1 MKITIIGTGYV
12 GLVTGT
18 CFAESG
24 HEVVCVDRD
33 EQKIARLLDG
43 EVPIY
48 EPGLEELIR
57 RNTTDGRLQFT
68 TNLNEAISGAKIAFI
83 AVGTPQAHD
92 GSADLSAVRVVAQQ
106 IGESMDGELI
116 VVNKSTVPV
125 GTAKMVEGI
134 LRETAKHTF
143 HVVSNPEFLKE
154 GAAIEDFMRPDRVV
168 IGTDNDDVAETMR
181 HLYSP
186 FLRTG
191 KPLIVMDA
199 PSAEMTKYASNA
211 LLATKISFMN
221 EIARLCTQ
229 VGADVSKVRNG
240 VGADSRIGY
249 PFLFPGVGYGGSCF
263 PKDVRAIC
271 TLAKENGGT
280 LEILEKVDEVN
291 EKQKEYLVE
300 QVVRRFGEDLS
311 GHTFAVWGLS
321 FKPRTDD
328 MREAPSIVIINALTK
343 MGAKVRAHDPEA
355 REAAAL

>member
-1 MKITIIGTGYV
+1 M
-12 GLVTGT
+12 
-18 CFAESG
+18 
-24 HEVVCVDRD
+24 
-33 EQKIARLLDG
+33 
-43 EVPIY
+43 
-48 EPGLEELIR
+48 
-57 RNTTDGRLQFT
+57 
-68 TNLNEAISGAKIAFI
+68 
-83 AVGTPQAHD
+83 
-92 GSADLSAVRVVAQQ
+92 
-106 IGESMDGELI
+106 
-116 VVNKSTVPV
+116 
-125 GTAKMVEGI
+125 
-134 LRETAKHTF
+134 
-143 HVVSNPEFLKE
+143 
-154 GAAIEDFMRPDRVV
+154 

-280 LEILEKVDEVN
+280 LEILEKVYESSST
-291 EKQKEYLVE
+291 LVE
-300 QVVRRFGEDLS
+300 TATRRVGRGGER
-311 GHTFAVWGLS
+311 AGL
-321 FKPRTDD
+321 R
-328 MREAPSIVIINALTK
+328 
-343 MGAKVRAHDPEA
+343 RA
-355 REAAAL
+355 